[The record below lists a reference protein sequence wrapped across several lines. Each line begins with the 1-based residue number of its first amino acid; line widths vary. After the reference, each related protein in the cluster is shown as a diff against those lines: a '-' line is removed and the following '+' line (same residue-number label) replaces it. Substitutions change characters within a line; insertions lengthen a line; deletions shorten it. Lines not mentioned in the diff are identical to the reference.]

1 MGLKIGGRKTLSSVP
16 ADRSR
21 GAAGRDALGRFRPG
35 VSGNPARRFPPGVS
49 GNPTGKPKSFSVHQ
63 LVAEAI
69 DDNDT
74 RAEAVRRVQENLKNR
89 RTVLSTL
96 ELAARLNKEIG
107 LGAEDRPPGVTIIF
121 RSNVRP
127 GALRGQHEARPDESR
142 KRGAS

>member
-1 MGLKIGGRKTLSSVP
+1 VGLPPDPR
-16 ADRSR
+16 RN
-21 GAAGRDALGRFRPG
+21 AAGRDALGRFRPG
-35 VSGNPARRFPPGVS
+35 VSGNPAKRFKSGVS

-69 DDNDT
+69 DDNDV

-107 LGAEDRPPGVTIIF
+107 LGSEDRPPGVRIVIKTNL
-121 RSNVRP
+121 RV
-127 GALRGQHEARPDESR
+127 GALRNGR
-142 KRGAS
+142 KVLNGNGHAN